1 MSNIEEI
8 EFLKGRVAAQKLEI
22 ERLKEKNTH
31 DQFAGT
37 LKSVFDSLMAAGF
50 TEEKAW
56 RLLLLTVK
64 ATFKVE
70 E

>member
-8 EFLKGRVAAQKLEI
+8 EFLKGRIEAQKQEI
-22 ERLKEKNTH
+22 EKLKEKSLH
-31 DQFAGT
+31 DEFART

-56 RLLLLTVK
+56 RLLLMTVK
-64 ATFKVE
+64 ATFGVE
-70 E
+70 D

>member
-8 EFLKGRVAAQKLEI
+8 EFLKGRIEAQKLEI
-22 ERLKEKNTH
+22 ARLKEKTAN

-37 LKSVFDSLMAAGF
+37 LKGVFDSLMAAGF

-56 RLLLLTVK
+56 QLLLLTVK
-64 ATFKVE
+64 ATFGVKE
-70 E
+70 